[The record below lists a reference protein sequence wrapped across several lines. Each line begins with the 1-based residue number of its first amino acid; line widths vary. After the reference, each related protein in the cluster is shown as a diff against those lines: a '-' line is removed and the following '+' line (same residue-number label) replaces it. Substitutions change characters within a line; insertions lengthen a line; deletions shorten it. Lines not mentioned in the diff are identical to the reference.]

1 MRLLRHVS
9 IRRKLMVII
18 LITSTLAMLL
28 ASGAFVGYEV
38 LRFREGMVRDLT
50 ITLASTRA
58 PERSLRPTKGRTS
71 GPGSSRPSTDTN
83 NTYSAPTTS
92 RCFARSLG
100 KTRPW
105 VRCI

>member
-50 ITLASTRA
+50 IKADIVGSQSTA
-58 PERSLRPTKGRTS
+58 ALNSMMKPPPPKS
-71 GPGSSRPSTDTN
+71 
-83 NTYSAPTTS
+83 
-92 RCFARSLG
+92 
-100 KTRPW
+100 
-105 VRCI
+105 